1 MYRYFLYVSA
11 VTLFIIVFAACAG
24 NHLPEIPPGHPAH
37 PETSSAPAYGPS
49 ESLMNHDPRPE
60 AVPPEM
66 SGNMRDMRM
75 EDKQNSPKQARA
87 FICPMHPAQ
96 HSDRAG
102 KCKICGM
109 ALVRNKG
116 GEQ

>member
-1 MYRYFLYVSA
+1 MYRYFLYALA
-11 VTLFIIVFAACAG
+11 VTLLIILFAACAG
-24 NHLPEIPPGHPAH
+24 NHLPEIPAGHPAH
-37 PETSSAPAYGPS
+37 PETSPAPVYGPS

-66 SGNMRDMRM
+66 SGSMGGKPM
-75 EDKQNSPKQARA
+75 EGKENSAEGAMA

-102 KCKICGM
+102 KCKVCGM

-116 GEQ
+116 GEK